1 MKQPDKV
8 LKDDPILIAAVE
20 VFREQGYASA
30 TMQQIAQGAHVTVE
44 AVQTRYYDKTVLFA
58 ALLELHNPL
67 PDILSAFDRVL
78 ANIQA
83 QGENIEAGEILR
95 DAMRQ
100 MVKAVE
106 QHDEFLELAAID
118 MQVNNGVFV
127 SGLTTQIIPKALEL
141 LKRLKATGQ
150 LRPVSDGILARTLVS
165 LFMGVVLSERVM
177 PQMARMAMRM
187 FGQRA
192 WIDGMVDLLL
202 YGVLE
207 DDAR

>member
-44 AVQTRYYDKTVLFA
+44 AVQARYSDKTMLFA
-58 ALLELHNPL
+58 ALLDSHNPL
-67 PDILSAFDRVL
+67 PDILGTFDRVL
-78 ANIQA
+78 ENIQA
-83 QGENIEAGEILR
+83 QGENIEADEILR

-118 MQVNNGVFV
+118 MQVNNGAFV

-150 LRPVSDGILARTLVS
+150 LRPVSDVILARTLVS
-165 LFMGVVLSERVM
+165 LFMGFVFSERVM